1 MALIEGRNQ
10 GKGAAKI
17 TRRITLPEKTF
28 RQAEVYMTFIKDDD
42 FSYLVEQA
50 LELVFKRDKDFKR
63 YIKDAQNMTADQPA
77 DGEGEGN
84 DERTV

>member
-17 TRRITLPEKTF
+17 TRRITLSEKTF
-28 RQAEVYMTFIKDDD
+28 RQAELYMQFIRDDD

-50 LELVFKRDKDFKR
+50 LELIFKRDKDFKK
-63 YIKDAQNMTADQPA
+63 YIKDAQNMTAEQPA
-77 DGEGEGN
+77 DDEGEGN
-84 DERTV
+84 DEKYS